1 MNKLRDRLNP
11 DCFLILQEYI
21 KETITIHIK
30 LDLETHQKRVYY
42 AYPFHPFVWRLMDV
56 APEKAC
62 NRWYFFIYH
71 IIESHNEKRQYPV
84 KTPMTKTLMEDIRQ
98 FLQLFYERFLKEDG
112 EKRSLDLNCGDKVG
126 IISINQMDCFEGR
139 LVSGYI

>member
-1 MNKLRDRLNP
+1 M
-11 DCFLILQEYI
+11 
-21 KETITIHIK
+21 TIHIK
-30 LDLETHQKRVYY
+30 LDLETHQKWVYY

-84 KTPMTKTLMEDIRQ
+84 ETPMTKTLIEDIRQ
-98 FLQLFYERFLKEDG
+98 FLQLFYERF
-112 EKRSLDLNCGDKVG
+112 
-126 IISINQMDCFEGR
+126 SITHM
-139 LVSGYI
+139 SGYI